1 MTQRNEQ
8 FRMKNN
14 TENSPDNNPI
24 GMQSRIATLISKLN
38 GKNEN
43 VSVAEKIINQVWKN
57 STDGMRLSDKNG
69 RIIAVNNAYC
79 KMVGI
84 DRSKLVGADISSA
97 YYPDSSKAIKQK
109 YLAHFKDVNAKN
121 KFESEVTL
129 LNGQTVF
136 FEVSALLLKFA
147 DNEEYLMN
155 IFRDNTERKSI
166 IRKLRLS
173 ESRLKL
179 ALDATQAVLWDWNMK
194 TGEVYYSPNL
204 IKILGYDPADVVD
217 SGSFWKDTTH
227 PDDLEKLL
235 KKLDEHLTNHI
246 TFYENEFRKIR
257 KDGEIIW
264 VLDRGKIIEWDEHGK
279 PTRMTGTLIDITNS
293 KSHEIDLAKSEEKFK
308 SLFNSAGDSIFILDF
323 NGKIID
329 VNEIG
334 AALFST
340 DRSRIMN
347 RNLTD
352 FIYNNHQIL
361 GENRLNELHKYGH
374 TVFEEAFKSGNGNK
388 INIEISAKVIQFVN
402 EKVVLFIGRD
412 ITERKA
418 AEAESLRAKEKAEEM
433 TRMKTNFLANM
444 SHELRTPMVGI
455 LGFADILHS
464 EIKDSNH
471 KEMVQTILTSGQRL
485 LETLSHLLN
494 LAKIESGKNDVTLT
508 EVDINLNCKE
518 AVKLF
523 SASALKKGL
532 NLNFIAGEAE
542 IISELDQRILR
553 DILNNVLSNAIKFT
567 DSGGITVRTKV
578 SSEDKTKVFIEISDT
593 GIGIPEA
600 QLSDIFE
607 EFRQVSE
614 GFSRSFEGSGLGLTI
629 TKKFVEQLKGKIS
642 VESELNKGTT
652 FTIEFPLLRVLQT
665 ENMQL
670 HSTDLNNK
678 TEITTDIQ
686 TKKKVLIVEDDEI
699 SKKFL
704 MMCLRDFCE
713 IDAVESGDK
722 ALEMVT
728 EFNYDAIFMD
738 INLGRSMDGVKA
750 TMNIRKRPEYKDTPI
765 IAVTA
770 FARPEDKEEFLAA
783 GCSHY
788 LSKPYTRYQIT
799 KLINKIFSE
808 QLVIETN

>member
-1 MTQRNEQ
+1 MN
-8 FRMKNN
+8 NN
-14 TENSPDNNPI
+14 TLKSLNNIPNEMHRSI
-24 GMQSRIATLISKLN
+24 SVLISNLN
-38 GKNEN
+38 GKSDNIS
-43 VSVAEKIINQVWKN
+43 VSEKIIRQVWNN
-57 STDGMRLSDKNG
+57 STDGMRLSDRHG
-69 RIIAVNNAYC
+69 RIITVNKAYC
-79 KMVGI
+79 KLVGL
-84 DRSKLVGADISSA
+84 DKSKLEGADISSA
-97 YYPDSSKAIKQK
+97 YYPDISKEIKQK
-109 YLAHFKDVNAKN
+109 YTAHFNDVNAKYN
-121 KFESEVTL
+121 FESEVTL
-129 LNGQTVF
+129 LNGQTVYF
-136 FEVSALLLKFA
+136 DVATSLIQFSDDEKYLLS
-147 DNEEYLMN
+147 
-155 IFRDNTERKSI
+155 IFRDTTEKKSI

-204 IKILGYDPADVVD
+204 IKILGYDPEDIVD
-217 SGSFWKDTTH
+217 SAGFWKETTH
-227 PDDLEKLL
+227 PEDLENLM
-235 KKLDEHLTNHI
+235 KKLDVHLTNHI

-257 KDGEIIW
+257 KDGEIVW
-264 VLDRGKIIEWDEHGK
+264 VLDRGKIIEWDEFGK

-293 KSHEIDLAKSEEKFK
+293 KSHEIELSKSEEKFK

-323 NGKIID
+323 EGKIID

-340 DRSRIMN
+340 DHSLIVN
-347 RNLTD
+347 RNLSD
-352 FIYNNHQIL
+352 FIYNNHKIL
-361 GENRLNELHKYGH
+361 GENRLNELNKYGH
-374 TVFEEAFKSGNGNK
+374 TVFEEAFKSRNGDK
-388 INIEISAKVIQFVN
+388 INVEISAKVIHFVN

-418 AEAESLRAKEKAEEM
+418 AEAETLKAKEKAEEM

-464 EIKDSNH
+464 EIKDADH
-471 KEMVQTILTSGQRL
+471 KEMAQTILTSGQRL

-494 LAKIESGKNDVTLT
+494 LAKIEAGKNEIMLT
-508 EVDINLNCKE
+508 EVDINLNCNE
-518 AVKLF
+518 AVRLF
-523 SASALKKGL
+523 SAQALKKGL
-532 NLNFIAGEAE
+532 KLDFIPGEAE

-567 DSGGITVRTKV
+567 DSGSITVKTKV
-578 SSEDKTKVFIEISDT
+578 SSENNRKVLIEITDT
-593 GIGIPEA
+593 GIGVPEA
-600 QLSDIFE
+600 QLQNIFE

-614 GFSRSFEGSGLGLTI
+614 GFSRSFEGSGLGLTV

-665 ENMQL
+665 GKTQL
-670 HSTDLNNK
+670 HSGNNISSN
-678 TEITTDIQ
+678 EITAEIQ
-686 TKKKVLIVEDDEI
+686 SKKKVLIVEDDEI

-704 MMCLRDFCE
+704 TMCIRDVCE

-722 ALEMVT
+722 ALEMVA
-728 EFNYDAIFMD
+728 EFKYDAIFMD
-738 INLGRSMDGVKA
+738 INLGRSMDGVTASK
-750 TMNIRKRPEYKDTPI
+750 NIRKLSGYKNTPI

-770 FARPEDKEEFLAA
+770 FARPEDKEEFLSA

-788 LSKPYTRYQIT
+788 ISKPYTRSHIT
-799 KLINKIFSE
+799 KLINKIFNDE
-808 QLVIETN
+808 LIIEIN

>member
-1 MTQRNEQ
+1 MQLKKINMTDKDLKKTAEHK
-8 FRMKNN
+8 KNRISLWIN
-14 TENSPDNNPI
+14 NIRENSDLK
-24 GMQSRIATLISKLN
+24 SES
-38 GKNEN
+38 
-43 VSVAEKIINQVWKN
+43 EKIISQVWNN
-57 STDGMRLSDKNG
+57 SADGMRLSDEKG
-69 RIIAVNNAYC
+69 KIISVNNTY
-79 KMVGI
+79 
-84 DRSKLVGADISSA
+84 SKLIGIENSKLEGMDISVVYA
-97 YYPDSSKAIKQK
+97 AESSHKLLQK
-109 YLAHFKDVNAKN
+109 YTAHFNNEKTKN
-121 KFESEVTL
+121 KFESEVIL
-129 LNGQTVF
+129 WNGQR
-136 FEVSALLLKFA
+136 VSFDVTTSLLKIN
-147 DNEEYLMN
+147 DNEKYLLS

-173 ESRLKL
+173 ESRLTL
-179 ALDATQAVLWDWNMK
+179 ALDATQAVLWDWNMIS
-194 TGEVYYSPNL
+194 GEVYYSPNL
-204 IKILGYDPADVVD
+204 KKILGYDPADVVD
-217 SGSFWKDTTH
+217 SGSFWKETTY
-227 PDDLEKLL
+227 PEDLENLL
-235 KKLDEHLTNHI
+235 KKLDLHLTNHV

-264 VLDRGKIIEWDEHGK
+264 VLDRGKIIEWDELGK

-293 KSHEIDLAKSEEKFK
+293 KSHQIELSKSEEKFK
-308 SLFNSAGDSIFILDF
+308 SLFNSAGDSIFILNFD
-323 NGKIID
+323 GKIID

-352 FIYNNHQIL
+352 FIYNNHKIL
-361 GENRLNELHKYGH
+361 GESRLNELHKYGQI
-374 TVFEEAFKSGNGNK
+374 VFEEAFKSGNGNK
-388 INIEISAKVIQFVN
+388 ISVEISAKVIQFVN

-464 EIKDSNH
+464 EIIDPNH
-471 KEMVQTILTSGQRL
+471 KEMAQTILTSGQRL

-494 LAKIESGKNDVTLT
+494 LAKIEAGKNEITLS
-508 EVDINLNCKE
+508 EVDINLTCKE
-518 AVKLF
+518 AVRLF
-523 SASALKKGL
+523 SASAVKKGIKL
-532 NLNFIAGEAE
+532 DFIPSEAE

-567 DSGGITVRTKV
+567 DSGSVIVKTKLRG
-578 SSEDKTKVFIEISDT
+578 EDKTKVFIEISDT
-593 GIGIPEA
+593 GIGIPET
-600 QLSDIFE
+600 QLQDIFE

-652 FTIEFPLLRVLQT
+652 FIIEFPLLRVLQT
-665 ENMQL
+665 GNMEI
-670 HSTDLNNK
+670 HSTELLHK
-678 TEITTDIQ
+678 SESKAEIQI
-686 TKKKVLIVEDDEI
+686 KKKVLIVEDDEI
-699 SKKFL
+699 SQKFL
-704 MMCLRDFCE
+704 RMCIRDLCE

-722 ALEMVT
+722 ALEMVS

-750 TMNIRKRPEYKDTPI
+750 TMNIRKHLEYKDTPI

-788 LSKPYTRYQIT
+788 ISKPYTRYQIT
-799 KLINKIFSE
+799 KLINKIFND

>member
-1 MTQRNEQ
+1 MIEDY
-8 FRMKNN
+8 RMKNDN
-14 TENSPDNNPI
+14 VGRLNNLPDET
-24 GMQSRIATLISKLN
+24 QSGIFALISNLN
-38 GKNEN
+38 GKHED
-43 VSVAEKIINQVWKN
+43 VSVSEKIISQVWNN

-79 KMVGI
+79 KLVGLPK
-84 DRSKLVGADISSA
+84 SKLEGADISSA
-97 YYPDSSKAIKQK
+97 YYPDRSKAIKQK
-109 YLAHFKDVNAKN
+109 YIAHFNGVGAKN
-121 KFESEVTL
+121 NFESEVTL
-129 LNGQTVF
+129 LNGQTVYF
-136 FEVSALLLKFA
+136 DIATSLIKF
-147 DNEEYLMN
+147 NESEQYLWS

-166 IRKLRLS
+166 VRKLRLS

-204 IKILGYDPADVVD
+204 FKILGYNPDEVID
-217 SGSFWKDTTH
+217 SGNFWKQTTH

-235 KKLDEHLTNHI
+235 KKLDEHLKNHI
-246 TFYENEFRKIR
+246 TIYENEFRKIR
-257 KDGEIIW
+257 KDGQIVW
-264 VLDRGKIIEWDEHGK
+264 VLDRGKIVEWDELGR
-279 PTRMTGTLIDITNS
+279 PARMTGTLIDITNS
-293 KSHEIDLAKSEEKFK
+293 KSHEIELLKSEEKFK

-323 NGKIID
+323 EGRIID

-340 DRSRIMN
+340 DHRLIVN
-347 RNLTD
+347 RNLTE
-352 FIYNNHQIL
+352 FIYNNHKIL
-361 GENRLNELHKYGH
+361 GENRLNELNKYGH
-374 TVFEEAFKSGNGNK
+374 TVFEEAFKSVNGDK
-388 INIEISAKVIQFVN
+388 INVEISAKIIQFVN
-402 EKVVLFIGRD
+402 EKVILFIGRD

-464 EIKDSNH
+464 EIIDPNH
-471 KEMVQTILTSGQRL
+471 KEMAQTILTSGQRL

-494 LAKIESGKNDVTLT
+494 LSKIEAGKNEVILS
-508 EVDINLNCKE
+508 EVDVNLNCKE
-518 AVKLF
+518 SVRLF
-523 SASALKKGL
+523 SAPALKKGL
-532 NLNFIAGEAE
+532 KLDFKPGATE

-553 DILNNVLSNAIKFT
+553 DILNNVLSNSIKFT
-567 DSGGITVRTKV
+567 DSGSITVKTKV
-578 SSEDKTKVFIEISDT
+578 SSEDNTKLLIEISDT

-600 QLSDIFE
+600 QLQNIFE

-652 FTIEFPLLRVLQT
+652 FTIEFPLLRVLQNGNT
-665 ENMQL
+665 QL
-670 HSTDLNNK
+670 NTTDQKNSN
-678 TEITTDIQ
+678 EITAEIQ

-704 MMCLRDFCE
+704 TMCIRDVCE

-722 ALEMVT
+722 ALELVA
-728 EFNYDAIFMD
+728 ENNYDAIFMD
-738 INLGRSMDGVKA
+738 INLGRSMDGVTA
-750 TMNIRKRPEYKDTPI
+750 SMNIRKLPEYKNTPI

-770 FARPEDKEEFLAA
+770 FARPEDKEEFLIA

-788 LSKPYTRYQIT
+788 ISKPYTRNQIT
-799 KLINKIFSE
+799 KLVNKIFNDE
-808 QLVIETN
+808 LIIGTN